1 MKPALPIL
9 AAAVS
14 LAAFAS
20 QSAAQ
25 NPKPVFASKVVTA
38 QTPGHVVE
46 VSADLSGAKKLFL
59 AVDDGGNGFA
69 CDWADWVEPR
79 LIVKG
84 KEVKL
89 TDLKWKSASADWG
102 NVAVGKNAGGGE
114 LRVNGQPVAYGI
126 GVHAISVIE
135 YDLPEGRPNS
145 WRKAGWTMAA
155 PTSRAGRR
163 PACASSSS
171 PRSRRSPPRAA
182 EAAAVAAATTRKTRS
197 PV

>member
-1 MKPALPIL
+1 MNPALPIL
-9 AAAVS
+9 AVAVS

-102 NVAVGKNAGGGE
+102 NVAVGKNAQGFAVGDKVSALPSGACGHCPGCETHNNVMCHNGE
-114 LRVNGQPVAYGI
+114 SLMVGFAEYARLPTDVVVKLPSTLSFADGI
-126 GVHAISVIE
+126 GM
-135 YDLPEGRPNS
+135 
-145 WRKAGWTMAA
+145 T
-155 PTSRAGRR
+155 
-163 PACASSSS
+163 
-171 PRSRRSPPRAA
+171 A
-182 EAAAVAAATTRKTRS
+182 EWFS
-197 PV
+197 GES